1 MKLLRLILLLGVPFL
16 VSCAARL
23 PEVPMREVP
32 AGPLVQ
38 ALERRA
44 HSFSSL
50 KSVATLEFV
59 RKDRRRFFENAGVLV
74 KGRDRFL
81 IEAYGPLGQTAASV
95 LWDGRDVILDLDGTR
110 RVLPGGAGLERLLGS
125 QADPSDLADVLA
137 GNIPGMA
144 RATSTKLRCAENG
157 ACLLELGSRDQLVR
171 VRPAGGGDPARPR
184 VRSCDVFRRGSLAYQ
199 VRYEA
204 ERDLGGYFLPT
215 RIIVENTDKQVRLTI
230 EYIDPEVNVPV
241 DERDFEPTGGEE

>member
-1 MKLLRLILLLGVPFL
+1 MKLLRLILLLGVPLL

-23 PEVPMREVP
+23 PEIPMREVP

-50 KSVATLEFV
+50 KSVATLELA

-81 IEAYGPLGQTAASV
+81 IEAYGPLGQTAAAV
-95 LWDGRDVILDLDGTR
+95 LWDGRDVILDMEGTR

-125 QADPSDLADVLA
+125 QVDPADLADVLA

-144 RATSTKLRCAENG
+144 RATSAKLRCAETG
-157 ACLLELGSRDQLVR
+157 ACLLELDAGDQLVR
-171 VRPAGGGDPARPR
+171 VRPAGGGDPARPW
-184 VRSCDVFRRGSLAYQ
+184 VRSCDVFRRGSLVYQ

-204 ERDLGGYFLPT
+204 ERDLGGYILPT
-215 RIIVENTDKQVRLTI
+215 RIIVENTDKQASLTI

-241 DERDFEPTGGEE
+241 DERDFELAGGEG